1 MTRLL
6 EIDPVTFRNV
16 LGKTS
21 TGVKHRLVDHDLLTL
36 DRLARLADG
45 LPEASVEHNIGD
57 LPLVAGE
64 TDAQRAEA
72 SPGEIVRKIDT
83 YRTWMVLKN
92 VEQDPAYRALLDELL
107 DEVAPLVGDA
117 EGGMEGREAFI
128 FISAPGSITPSH
140 VDPEHNFLLQ
150 VRGTK
155 AMNVGT
161 FDDPAAEQR
170 ELERVYAGGHR
181 NIEQLPDSVETFD
194 LHPGDGVYVRP
205 DAPHFVQNGPDVSIS
220 LSITWRTA
228 ITRRTGRVHRVNK
241 RLRTLHLAPAA
252 PGRRP
257 QVDRVKEVVARVDS
271 GMEKVVTKARRAA

>member
-6 EIDPVTFRNV
+6 EIDPATFKSV

-21 TGVKHRLVDHDLLTL
+21 TGVKHHLVGHDLLTL
-36 DRLARLADG
+36 DRLAQLADG
-45 LPEASVEHNIGD
+45 LPEPSVEHNIGD

-64 TDAQRAEA
+64 TAAQRAEA

-117 EGGMEGREAFI
+117 EGGMQHREAFI

-150 VRGTK
+150 IRGSK

-181 NIEQLPDSVETFD
+181 NIEQLPDSVECFD
-194 LHPGDGVYVRP
+194 LEPGDGVYVRP

-241 RLRTLHLAPAA
+241 RLRTLRVVPAA
-252 PGRRP
+252 PGQRP
-257 QVDRVKEVVARVDS
+257 QVDRVKEVVARADAGV
-271 GMEKVVTKARRAA
+271 EKVVTKLRRAA

>member
-1 MTRLL
+1 MSKLL
-6 EIDPVTFRNV
+6 EIDPAGYRSAFGNDPFAITHN
-16 LGKTS
+16 
-21 TGVKHRLVDHDLLTL
+21 LVDHPLLTVE
-36 DRLARLADG
+36 RVAQLADA

-64 TDAQRAEA
+64 SAAQRAEA
-72 SPGEIVRKIDT
+72 KPGEIVRKIDT

-92 VEQDPAYRALLDELL
+92 VEQDPAYRGLLDELL

-150 VRGTK
+150 IRGTK

-161 FDDPAAEQR
+161 FDDPQDEQR

-181 NIEQLPDSVETFD
+181 NIEQLPDSVECFD
-194 LHPGDGVYVRP
+194 LAPGDGVYVRP

-228 ITRRTGRVHRVNK
+228 ITRRTGRVHRLNK
-241 RLRTLHLAPAA
+241 RLRTLKLVPAA
-252 PGRRP
+252 PGQRP
-257 QVDRVKEVVARVDS
+257 QVDRVKEVVARADAGV
-271 GMEKVVTKARRAA
+271 EKVVSRLRRAA